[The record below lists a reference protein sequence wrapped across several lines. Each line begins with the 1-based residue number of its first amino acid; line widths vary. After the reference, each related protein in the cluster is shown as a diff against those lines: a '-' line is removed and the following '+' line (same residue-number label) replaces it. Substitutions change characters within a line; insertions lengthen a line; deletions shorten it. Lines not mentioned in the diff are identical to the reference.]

1 MSAENTWTQIIASLK
16 DRSAEVSTIT
26 KNTKP
31 SIWFTAYVDN
41 DSVRV
46 QSATTNKPSAKISGF
61 RTITKNE
68 FLQVYPYYQPWV
80 KGECQRQVI
89 RDISVNTSYIFGLIF
104 QFE

>member
-1 MSAENTWTQIIASLK
+1 MSAEITWAKIIASLK
-16 DRSAEVSTIT
+16 DRPVEVSTIT

-31 SIWFTAYVDN
+31 SIWFNAYVDN
-41 DSVRV
+41 DTVRV
-46 QSATTNKPSAKISGF
+46 ESATTKKPSAIISGF